1 MKKEIKL
8 SFGVKWILFKLW
20 LCNIFRI
27 IFRRK
32 IKKSVKMKKVLKNI
46 LKNAKP
52 IEIPEELK
60 DRGFYK
66 LNENDDNIKIEDLIR
81 ATNLATA
88 SVLKDNQEWE
98 LSVYDGVLGY
108 EDTLIIT
115 YTQIFYSG
123 KQDFKGKYVGT
134 FVDKT
139 FSYQTQS
146 EKVKNF
152 ILRFSLS
159 NQE

>member
-1 MKKEIKL
+1 MKKKIKL

-20 LCNIFRI
+20 LGNIFRI
-27 IFRRK
+27 VFRRK
-32 IKKSVKMKKVLKNI
+32 IKKSVEMKKVLKDI
-46 LKNAKP
+46 LKNTKP

-66 LNENDDNIKIEDLIR
+66 LNEIDDDIKIEDLIR

-88 SVLKDNQEWE
+88 SVLKGNQEWE
-98 LSVYDGVLGY
+98 LSVFDGVSGY

-115 YTQIFYSG
+115 YTQILYSE
-123 KQDFKGKYVGT
+123 KQISNAKYVGT

-139 FSYQTQS
+139 FSYQSQS

-152 ILRFSLS
+152 ILRFTLS